1 MDLSK
6 KQKIIK
12 KEIKRD
18 IVPIAEEL
26 LKEICE
32 QQIKSSWW
40 IARRESNYLF
50 SMYEMKLYKRASKK
64 RAIVAESVA
73 ERIAAYN
80 DSGKKGARLGFPVK
94 FAGKWYQLISNPTT
108 ADASTEYY
116 AYAMSWGDVDDENEY
131 IVTWQVK
138 KEWLEMDEKERMM
151 SMLLKRDIVE
161 ACNWETPVKI
171 TIRDKKKGGRV
182 NG

>member
-1 MDLSK
+1 
-6 KQKIIK
+6 
-12 KEIKRD
+12 
-18 IVPIAEEL
+18 
-26 LKEICE
+26 
-32 QQIKSSWW
+32 
-40 IARRESNYLF
+40 
-50 SMYEMKLYKRASKK
+50 MKLYKRASKK